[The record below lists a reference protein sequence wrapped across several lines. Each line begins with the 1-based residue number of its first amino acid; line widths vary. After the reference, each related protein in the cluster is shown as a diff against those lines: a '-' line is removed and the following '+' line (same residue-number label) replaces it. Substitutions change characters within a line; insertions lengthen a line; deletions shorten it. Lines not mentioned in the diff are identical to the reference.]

1 MKSRNNYLYFLLAL
15 FLTSSLMLVKKT
27 NILQKIK
34 EFNIIRNL
42 ALDNVRTYSCDKA
55 GSRLTDKY
63 QGDFD
68 EETGDPKESLSDAQQ
83 SIVDF
88 IRETSYHNIKPY
100 LKRVGI
106 FITFL
111 VIAVIFIILW
121 ITYCSCCC
129 CNCCLFSKVEE
140 PNKTMQLILFI
151 ISAGCCLLVIVFS
164 IVVLALISPFFSRLN
179 GLCCSTMT
187 LLHHL
192 SDGLSPQ
199 YPPHANEWLGLSE
212 TSTKFSESDE
222 VLQDINYDKVDELYE
237 IVKDKCAE
245 EGAECVCN
253 ASGVDIEGDYG
264 AFNLIKFIF
273 VNLGLP
279 GYVGDLISS
288 KKIIDDSINDTGEDI
303 YDFLHDYGNKHIK
316 NSCIAV
322 FVLTLIF
329 GILNITCLCLYY
341 ILKKEYFRIAYIVLW
356 NISMLFMILAIVV
369 SAIYGVLGYVCK
381 DGVQVLHYAVS
392 TNNLESN
399 DPIIFT
405 SKSSIL
411 STILDICANGD
422 GHFIDILGEGFSD
435 LDEGLENDTQDTI
448 DILYNNTCNNDTRDY
463 IVRYYNEI
471 YNVTS
476 QILKVYADLFNISC
490 AFAKND
496 KNIIL
501 NELKSAGNR
510 AIVMS
515 AFQFLIGIFLG
526 FSILAGIL
534 FVHKYN
540 LKKELTI
547 LNTTADNRE
556 NTTNTIDDLGK

>member
-199 YPPHANEWLGLSE
+199 YPPHANEWLGLSA

-222 VLQDINYDKVDELYE
+222 VLQDINYDKVDELYKT
-237 IVKDKCAE
+237 VQDKCAE

-273 VNLGLP
+273 V
-279 GYVGDLISS
+279 
-288 KKIIDDSINDTGEDI
+288 
-303 YDFLHDYGNKHIK
+303 
-316 NSCIAV
+316 
-322 FVLTLIF
+322 
-329 GILNITCLCLYY
+329 
-341 ILKKEYFRIAYIVLW
+341 
-356 NISMLFMILAIVV
+356 
-369 SAIYGVLGYVCK
+369 
-381 DGVQVLHYAVS
+381 
-392 TNNLESN
+392 
-399 DPIIFT
+399 
-405 SKSSIL
+405 
-411 STILDICANGD
+411 
-422 GHFIDILGEGFSD
+422 
-435 LDEGLENDTQDTI
+435 
-448 DILYNNTCNNDTRDY
+448 
-463 IVRYYNEI
+463 
-471 YNVTS
+471 
-476 QILKVYADLFNISC
+476 
-490 AFAKND
+490 
-496 KNIIL
+496 
-501 NELKSAGNR
+501 
-510 AIVMS
+510 
-515 AFQFLIGIFLG
+515 
-526 FSILAGIL
+526 
-534 FVHKYN
+534 
-540 LKKELTI
+540 
-547 LNTTADNRE
+547 
-556 NTTNTIDDLGK
+556 